1 VINKITIKN
10 FRSHEDTVIELHPGV
25 NAIIGRGQ
33 AGKTNIKRAL
43 EWVAD
48 NRPLGTKFISWWA
61 KGDPTQV
68 MVEVSNPEGLYMVT
82 MTKGM
87 DSSATYTLE
96 GPGWREPQ
104 VFETVGTKVPD
115 AVRRVLNLD
124 AVNMQAQLAQPYLVT
139 GSKGDISR
147 AVNRVIQIEVAD
159 KWLTVLNSRDTRNRQ
174 HLKALE
180 AVVDSQ
186 QANANRLANVPKA
199 DEFLVAAELEDTR
212 LGVAQRR
219 ADNLI
224 HLLDDLAYADQR
236 LGHITGIVEPL
247 EQAVNAAEAAQ
258 VAIDDNQRAVVKIED
273 LWRTEQEI
281 NGLMGAYQRLAEQY
295 VALLE
300 ELGQCPTC
308 LSPVDEHIIT
318 QLKEEL

>member
-115 AVRRVLNLD
+115 AVRRVLNLE
-124 AVNMQAQLAQPYLVT
+124 
-139 GSKGDISR
+139 

-199 DEFLVAAELEDTR
+199 EEFLVAAELEDTR